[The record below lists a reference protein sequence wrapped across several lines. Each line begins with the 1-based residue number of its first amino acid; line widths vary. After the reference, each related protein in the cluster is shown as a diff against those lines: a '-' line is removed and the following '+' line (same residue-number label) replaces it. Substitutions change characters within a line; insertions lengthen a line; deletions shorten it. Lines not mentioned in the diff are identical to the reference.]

1 MESKI
6 LQPVSGTHR
15 MELYPYIRTVD
26 MLSSNSYIISSEEQ
40 LSLIDP
46 GGVDD
51 QGERLAEVLTGLYDG
66 NPRPIVVYL
75 THVHVDHSLQLCR
88 RDLFRGFDQV
98 GVAVQEEGGLALEG
112 CEPDMTLSRLLG
124 KKIDPISSDI
134 RLLSSR
140 DLREPCRRRLRLD
153 CGMTIEY
160 ETEKWEISPGLALA
174 SQRIPV
180 GGRDQIEVF
189 HTPGH
194 SPDSVCI
201 RAGDV
206 LFLGDLLLASNPA
219 VAGIPGWSRTELMSS
234 IRKVLWILGDRKIR
248 VCCPGHGRP
257 MDAATVERTL
267 ERLYQ
272 YTESL
277 NDLALID
284 QDWAKETA
292 DYSHEA
298 LREMERLLTIIAGR
312 LVLLSSVLE
321 DLGEEEAAA
330 DIERLLDGAALD
342 DLLACAHRHL
352 LSHESAGI
360 LDIEMVHKAGHIV
373 GKLERVFE
381 RERVKG
387 LLEDHLMRR
396 AERLVNDYMVTFRG
410 FRPHQMVNYGDING
424 IVEESV
430 DQFRKKPFDEDAILE
445 AETEEEYL
453 EALKARIS
461 HVNLSD
467 RIEIALDME
476 GGLPDPLIDGE
487 RFSDLVIDL
496 TERLAASRAERIV
509 LSTKGCGDSVVF
521 GIFGSGPKIKNPFRE
536 AEMKYLERSI
546 SLCGGVPVG
555 GPGGDVEPKIA
566 VRFFVYGQARIRRVR
581 AGQNPPFFVS

>member
-1 MESKI
+1 MRPDETVPMESKI
-6 LQPVSGTHR
+6 LQPVSGAHR

-40 LSLIDP
+40 LALIDP

-51 QGERLAEVLTGLYDG
+51 QGERLVEVLAELYEAK
-66 NPRPIVVYL
+66 PRPLVVYL

-88 RDLFRGFDQV
+88 RDLFGGFDQV
-98 GVAVQEEGGLALEG
+98 GLAVQEEGALALEG
-112 CEPDMTLSRLLG
+112 GSPDMTLSRLLG
-124 KKIDPISSDI
+124 KRIDPISSDI

-140 DLREPCRRRLRLD
+140 DLRDPCRRRLRLD
-153 CGMTIEY
+153 CRMTIEY
-160 ETEKWEISPGLALA
+160 ETEKGEISPGLALA

-180 GGRDQIEVF
+180 GGKDHIEVF

-201 RAGDV
+201 RTGDL
-206 LFLGDLLLASNPA
+206 LFLGDLLLASNPG
-219 VAGIPGWSRTELMSS
+219 VAGIPGWSRTELMNS
-234 IRKVLWILGDRKIR
+234 IRKVLWVLDERKIR

-257 MDAATVERTL
+257 MDAATVGRTL
-267 ERLYQ
+267 ERLYR

-277 NDLALID
+277 DDLALID

-292 DYSHEA
+292 GYSHEA

-312 LVLLSSVLE
+312 LVLLSSVLQ

-360 LDIEMVHKAGHIV
+360 LDIELVHRAGHIV
-373 GKLERVFE
+373 GKLDRVFE
-381 RERVKG
+381 KEMVRG
-387 LLEDHLMRR
+387 LLEDHLLRR
-396 AERLVNDYMVTFRG
+396 MERLLNDYMVTFRG
-410 FRPHQMVNYGDING
+410 FRPHQMVNYGDINA

-430 DQFRKKPFDEDAILE
+430 DQFRKKPFDEDAIME
-445 AETEEEYL
+445 AETEVEYM
-453 EALKARIS
+453 EALMARIS

-467 RIEIALDME
+467 RVEIVLDME
-476 GGLPDPLIDGE
+476 EGLPRPLIDGE
-487 RFSDLVIDL
+487 RFCDLVIDL
-496 TERLAASRAERIV
+496 IERLAASRAEGIV
-509 LSTKGCGDSVVF
+509 LSTEGCGSSIVF
-521 GIFGSGPKIKNPFRE
+521 RILGSGPKIKNPFRE
-536 AEMKYLERSI
+536 AEMKFLERSI
-546 SLCGGVPVG
+546 SLCGGVAVG
-555 GPGGDVEPKIA
+555 GPGGEGEPEIA
-566 VRFFVYGQARIRRVR
+566 VRFFV
-581 AGQNPPFFVS
+581 